1 MFMAII
7 GMIPGLLNVITR
19 LEQTYFDAKVKLV
32 TIRVGGDVNV
42 ATKLVQGA
50 AAADH
55 ETTSRLSII
64 ASSKALLFITIA
76 FALPWIIMEW
86 KVVVWDN
93 VLGDLTHGSTP
104 AIHGDVATWATT
116 IIGSIFGSATVMGVG
131 RMFFSRDKTGE

>member
-1 MFMAII
+1 MWLTIL
-7 GMIPGLLNVITR
+7 GMIPGFLNLAAK

-42 ATKLVQGA
+42 ATKLVTGA

-64 ASSKALLFITIA
+64 ASSKILLLITLG
-76 FALPWIIMEW
+76 FATPFVIFEW
-86 KVVVWDN
+86 KVVVWDI
-93 VLGDLTHGSTP
+93 VFQGLTNGSTDP
-104 AIHGDVATWATT
+104 IKGQVADWDTT

-131 RMFFSRDKTGE
+131 KMYFSRNKTGE